1 MEKAEPARHQIK
13 AVYVEAVVAAGIATQ
28 RTYVMANIKY
38 KYAAQLEA
46 IHNQWCLENGYPLR
60 SYDSEP
66 GRPKI
71 TSSQAQKR
79 KRPSLQPRVQASS
92 LKPQAPRS

>member
-1 MEKAEPARHQIK
+1 MEKAGLAPLRIK
-13 AVYVEAVVAAGIATQ
+13 AAYAVTAEAAGTETQ
-28 RTYVMANIKY
+28 RMYVMANTKY
-38 KYAAQLEA
+38 RRE
-46 IHNQWCLENGYPLR
+46 IHNIHNAWCLENGYPLR
-60 SYDSEP
+60 PYVPLP

-71 TSSQAQKR
+71 TSPQAQKR